1 MFITPAYAAAAPAEP
16 SAFMS
21 FLPMIVIF
29 VIFWFLMIRPQ
40 QKKAKEHQAML
51 TALQKGDEVV
61 TNGGIVGRIVK
72 IKEQE
77 QYLSIEIADG
87 VEIVIQRAAIAL
99 RVEKGTLKNSK

>member
-1 MFITPAYAAAAPAEP
+1 
-16 SAFMS
+16 
-21 FLPMIVIF
+21 MIVIF